1 MLNRVTNQT
10 MAAAAQRN
18 LQAGQ
23 SRLAALQEKA
33 ITLQNITRPSDDPAA
48 LANALATRASLR
60 AADQYSN
67 NISDGNGWLNTADAA
82 LEQATNILSR
92 VRDLTLQAA
101 NGSLNEAA
109 KEVIAVELE
118 GLTKD
123 LLVRANTQYMGRNIF
138 AGNSDSAGAFSNGTP
153 PAYNGTSGSTVERRV
168 DAGQTVRVDAD
179 GGGIFGDG
187 GDSVFALVSNVV
199 ADIRS
204 GANPAARLAAIDERV
219 KTVINGRAEVGTRQA
234 QLLEAQDAVDN
245 LKVTLEAQ
253 RSDIEDADI
262 GRAVLDLKLQETNYQ
277 VALAV
282 TAKVLQPT
290 LMDFLR

>member
-23 SRLAALQEKA
+23 SRLAALQEKGS
-33 ITLQNITRPSDDPAA
+33 TLQNITRPSDDPAA
-48 LANALATRASLR
+48 LASALTTRASIR

-82 LEQATNILSR
+82 LGQATNILNR
-92 VRDLTLQAA
+92 VRDLTLQASNA
-101 NGSLNEAA
+101 ALHDAA
-109 KEVIAVELE
+109 KEAIAVELE
-118 GLTKD
+118 GLNKD
-123 LLVRANTQYMGRNIF
+123 LMARANTQYLGRNIF
-138 AGNSDSAGAFSNGTP
+138 AGNTDAPGAFSNGIP
-153 PAYNGTSGSTVERRV
+153 PTYNGTPGTVERRV

-179 GGGIFGDG
+179 GGAIFGDG
-187 GDSVFALVSNVV
+187 ADSVFALVSNVV
-199 ADIRS
+199 ADIRAGS
-204 GANPAARLAAIDERV
+204 NPVSRLGAVDQRI
-219 KTVINGRAEVGTRQA
+219 KTVINGRAEVGIRQTQLLQA
-234 QLLEAQDAVDN
+234 QEALDGA
-245 LKVTLEAQ
+245 KVTLEAQ
-253 RSDIEDADI
+253 RSAIEDADI
-262 GRAVLDLKLQETNYQ
+262 GRVVLDLKLQETNYQ